1 MPAHIHQKSQ
11 CNLCSLLL
19 ELDQQCHMW
28 SASMC
33 FLFVL
38 MLYLPCHAQTQ
49 RVLQEGGGSKFD
61 HVFFWSI
68 VDEDIEDPNAALN
81 GPSLARKR
89 NNI

>member
-1 MPAHIHQKSQ
+1 MVCIYV
-11 CNLCSLLL
+11 
-19 ELDQQCHMW
+19 
-28 SASMC
+28 
-33 FLFVL
+33 FFVCVDAIPP
-38 MLYLPCHAQTQ
+38 MSCTDPESFA
-49 RVLQEGGGSKFD
+49 RGWGGGGGSKFD